1 MVDISWLIVFA
12 VVGVIAGFV
21 ITDRILDRKGYRKKE
36 ILRRMELEDLCRYLK
51 ERYLV
56 NVAAISED
64 KKIVE
69 GVDDYELDE
78 IRTLMRGMATDEI
91 LLVSGSDYR
100 YAMREDGLF
109 IFIKGKFVSL
119 EDFSKVWKLVK
130 SSLAGVES

>member
-1 MVDISWLIVFA
+1 MVGISWQIVFA
-12 VVGVIAGFV
+12 IVGVIAGFV
-21 ITDRILDRKGYRKKE
+21 ITDKILDRKGYRSKE
-36 ILRRMELEDLCRYLK
+36 IFRRMDIEELCSYLK

-56 NVAAISED
+56 NVAAIVGD

-78 IRTLMRGMATDEI
+78 IRTLTRSMGADEI
-91 LLVSGSDYR
+91 LLVSGSDYK
-100 YAMREDGLF
+100 YAMKGNSVF

-130 SSLAGVES
+130 GCVVGVEG

>member
-1 MVDISWLIVFA
+1 VGISWQIVFA
-12 VVGVIAGFV
+12 IVGVIAGFV
-21 ITDRILDRKGYRKKE
+21 ITDKILDRKGYRSKE
-36 ILRRMELEDLCRYLK
+36 IFRRMDIEELCSYLK

-56 NVAAISED
+56 NVAAIVGD

-78 IRTLMRGMATDEI
+78 IRTLMRSMGADEI
-91 LLVSGSDYR
+91 LLVSGSDYK
-100 YAMREDGLF
+100 YAMKGNGVF

-130 SSLAGVES
+130 GCVVGVEG